1 MKLDSQTEELNEKK
15 IDIALNNMNTLPD
28 IKLPIVEEKLEESIA
43 GNSQRGN
50 TDLSNMPLLKE
61 E

>member
-28 IKLPIVEEKLEESIA
+28 IKLPIVEEKLEESMA
-43 GNSQRGN
+43 GNSQR
-50 TDLSNMPLLKE
+50 DLSNMPLLKE

>member
-28 IKLPIVEEKLEESIA
+28 IKLPIVEEKLEESFA